1 MLTLASQRE
10 QVKSRWD
17 NVVKG
22 SNHPEIVE
30 ECEISPKIHPTSVI
44 LKNKM
49 IFHKRRIIKVTHA
62 SGEVDYNVE
71 INGFLGLPFLW
82 QIDQEDMGLYID
94 NKRGMTLEAAIE
106 YVKEKDREYCK
117 KKSYKVIK
125 YEQV

>member
-1 MLTLASQRE
+1 MRIGGYLCVIGMFLLAAL
-10 QVKSRWD
+10 
-17 NVVKG
+17 
-22 SNHPEIVE
+22 IVFIIQSS
-30 ECEISPKIHPTSVI
+30 CVI

-82 QIDQEDMGLYID
+82 QIDQEDMGLYIE
-94 NKRGMTLEAAIE
+94 NKRGMPLEAAIE
-106 YVKEKDREYCK
+106 YIKKKDREYCK